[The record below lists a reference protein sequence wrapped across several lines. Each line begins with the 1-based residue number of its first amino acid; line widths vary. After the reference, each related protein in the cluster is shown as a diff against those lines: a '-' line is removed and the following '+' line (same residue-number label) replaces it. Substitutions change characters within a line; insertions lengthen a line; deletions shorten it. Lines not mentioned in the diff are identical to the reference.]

1 MPPKQPAKTQK
12 LSKAEATGDSGMA
25 GANASNGDSDVVAS
39 SSSILNAISAMKGE
53 FVLRFDG
60 LFSAIEGIQSELKA
74 VSVRVTEAE
83 DRISTNQDDVASL
96 KTQSN
101 TMKAAIEELVAKV
114 DDLENRARRS
124 NLRLVGLPEK
134 EEGSDMCAFLER
146 WIPEVL
152 GAQNFPRPVLI
163 ERAHRI
169 GGAGV
174 NDAETGGRFGVR
186 PRVIIMKFLNYADRS
201 RVMKAARSKGEIL
214 YDNQRVMF
222 FPDVSA
228 DLVRRRKVFDAVKKE
243 LASLSIPTLRY
254 GIIHPAKLL
263 VTVKGKRHIFDTA
276 AGAKDFVH
284 RLKDC
289 TPGSAEKETT

>member
-1 MPPKQPAKTQK
+1 MPPKQPPKTQK
-12 LSKAEATGDSGMA
+12 SSKAETTCGSGMA
-25 GANASNGDSDVVAS
+25 DASNGDSGAVAS
-39 SSSILNAISAMKGE
+39 SSQILNAISALKE
-53 FVLRFDG
+53 DFVLRFDG

-83 DRISTNQDDVASL
+83 DRISANQDDVTSL
-96 KTQSN
+96 KTQTN
-101 TMKAAIEELVAKV
+101 TMKAAIEELVSKV

-152 GAQNFPRPVLI
+152 GEHNFPRPVLI

-169 GGAGV
+169 GGAGAG
-174 NDAETGGRFGVR
+174 DAEAGGRSGGR
-186 PRVIIMKFLNYADRS
+186 PRVVIMKFLNYADKS
-201 RVMKAARSKGEIL
+201 RVMKAARNKGEIL
-214 YDNQRVMF
+214 YDNQRIMF

-228 DLVRRRKVFDAVKKE
+228 DLVRRRKVFDSVKKE

-263 VTVKGKRHIFDTA
+263 VTVKGRRHIFDTA
-276 AGAKDFVH
+276 AGAKDFV
-284 RLKDC
+284 RGLKDC
-289 TPGSAEKETT
+289 TPGSDAGETP